1 MMRVFFFS
9 LMFFVKWCCFPVCLF
24 CNFLF
29 FVCLFAFFSFFV
41 FLLFCCT
48 REKQDSVSD
57 FSHFWQRQIFC
68 SHDWTVDFRSRVFT
82 RTSHDVAFETGRLTM
97 GIFANK
103 NRAKKRY
110 LSFSNNKLNVLLV
123 WRWDVHMCEWWSW
136 FISSEK
142 ILASLS
148 FCLFLIIFFLVL
160 LFFFF
165 FFIPKETKS
174 ACFSTTTTHQQTQR
188 KNNNK
193 RKSIDPSSNQNARRA
208 TIGRVLRRTRERAR
222 REAIERD
229 RSSSGGEH
237 REEQFRTRWV
247 GQGIIVKILFSN
259 REKVNVGIA
268 MDRFFLSLSL
278 SLLKALR
285 RARRLAEVL

>member
-1 MMRVFFFS
+1 M
-9 LMFFVKWCCFPVCLF
+9 
-24 CNFLF
+24 
-29 FVCLFAFFSFFV
+29 FFSFEDEMFTFV
-41 FLLFCCT
+41 SIMKLVH
-48 REKQDSVSD
+48 Q
-57 FSHFWQRQIFC
+57 
-68 SHDWTVDFRSRVFT
+68 FRKF
-82 RTSHDVAFETGRLTM
+82 F
-97 GIFANK
+97 
-103 NRAKKRY
+103 
-110 LSFSNNKLNVLLV
+110 
-123 WRWDVHMCEWWSW
+123 
-136 FISSEK
+136 
-142 ILASLS
+142 LASLS

-247 GQGIIVKILFSN
+247 GQGIIVKILFSIW
-259 REKVNVGIA
+259 EKVNVGIA

-285 RARRLAEVL
+285 RARRLAEVLYLCIKLTSSFLF

>member
-1 MMRVFFFS
+1 M
-9 LMFFVKWCCFPVCLF
+9 
-24 CNFLF
+24 
-29 FVCLFAFFSFFV
+29 FFSFEDEMFT
-41 FLLFCCT
+41 C
-48 REKQDSVSD
+48 VSD
-57 FSHFWQRQIFC
+57 EVGSSVPKKFW
-68 SHDWTVDFRSRVFT
+68 
-82 RTSHDVAFETGRLTM
+82 L
-97 GIFANK
+97 
-103 NRAKKRY
+103 
-110 LSFSNNKLNVLLV
+110 
-123 WRWDVHMCEWWSW
+123 
-136 FISSEK
+136 
-142 ILASLS
+142 LS
-148 FCLFLIIFFLVL
+148 FCLFLIIFLFW
-160 LFFFF
+160 FFFLLLLLHSKRN
-165 FFIPKETKS
+165 KERLLLH
-174 ACFSTTTTHQQTQR
+174 TTTTQQQTQR

-268 MDRFFLSLSL
+268 MDRFFFSLSLSL